1 MRIVTILLL
10 LLMVVGCSDSPTS
23 YVKKLKIGSANI
35 SINKEGM
42 LSFSVPIKNNG
53 SKALSNVPITITC
66 NVTVTGSTPQTET
79 FNSGPI
85 AADEQKT
92 ASHEIGPFP
101 IGLYTQ
107 PSCTYGIK
115 QVEF

>member
-1 MRIVTILLL
+1 MRVFTALLFFI
-10 LLMVVGCSDSPTS
+10 MAVGCSDSPTS
-23 YVKKLKIGSANI
+23 YVKKLDIGSASV
-35 SINKEGM
+35 SINGEGM
-42 LSFSVPIKNNG
+42 LSFSVPIKNKG

-85 AADEQKT
+85 AAGEQKS

-101 IGLYTQ
+101 IGIYTR
-107 PSCTYGIK
+107 PSCTYSIK
-115 QVEF
+115 HVEF